1 MSGPEK
7 NVFKFDFPDKI
18 RGKAGLTYRLN
29 AGKDIKAADF
39 FLSVKD
45 QLKLDV
51 FSNFRSI

>member
-1 MSGPEK
+1 MSGSEK